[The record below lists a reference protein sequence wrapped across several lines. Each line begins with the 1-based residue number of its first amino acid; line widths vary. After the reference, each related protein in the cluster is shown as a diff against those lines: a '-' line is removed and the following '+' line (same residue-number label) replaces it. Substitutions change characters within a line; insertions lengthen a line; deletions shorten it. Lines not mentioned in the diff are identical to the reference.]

1 MWTCRFASPLVDSP
15 AVEATCTRSG
25 DEGLTANALKMPI
38 PDAAASIVRLSV
50 VIPAYNEAGRI
61 ERTLDHTVAFLEGR
75 KESWEIVVADDGSR
89 DHTPEIVQRYISRH
103 GDERVRLVALP
114 KNRGKGAALRT
125 GVAAS
130 RGARVLIMDAD
141 LATPIEELAALE
153 RALDD
158 GFQVATGSRAVA
170 SANVTRPQ
178 SALRVLM
185 GRAGNLWIRSL
196 AVPGVHDTQCGFKL
210 FDGDVGRKLFAM
222 AHEDRFGIDIEVL
235 CLARRRFSLPI
246 AEIGVRWEHQEGSK
260 VKWRDY
266 VDVFVKVPRIVWS
279 VLTQS

>member
-1 MWTCRFASPLVDSP
+1 MDLSVRVTAGRFARGRRNLP
-15 AVEATCTRSG
+15 RSG

-38 PDAAASIVRLSV
+38 PDASSSIVRLSV

-75 KESWEIVVADDGSR
+75 KETWEIVVADDGSR
-89 DHTPEIVQRYISRH
+89 DHTPEIVQRYISQH
-103 GDERVRLVALP
+103 GDDRVRLVALP
-114 KNRGKGAALRT
+114 HNRGKGAALRT

-158 GFQVATGSRAVA
+158 GFKVATGSRAVA

-210 FDGDVGRKLFAM
+210 FDGDVGRKLFAL
-222 AHEDRFGIDIEVL
+222 AREDRFGIDIEVL
-235 CLARRRFSLPI
+235 CLARRRLSLPI

-266 VDVFVKVPRIVWS
+266 VDVFIKVPRIVWS
-279 VLTQS
+279 VLTQG